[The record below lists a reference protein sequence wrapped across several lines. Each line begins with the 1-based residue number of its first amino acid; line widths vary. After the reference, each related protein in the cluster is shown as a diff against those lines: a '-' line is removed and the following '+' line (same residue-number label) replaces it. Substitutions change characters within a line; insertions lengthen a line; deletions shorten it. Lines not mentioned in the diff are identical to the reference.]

1 MAHADTGEKVKQIY
15 FFAPCS
21 RFSFF
26 IIFFRNKKILM
37 SWNCKSVFAS
47 LKNKKIKN
55 KMIWQFYCEFV
66 YVVSLVLFGD
76 VDFVKRSF
84 LCFAQHGS
92 AGHHFSKMSAV
103 TIELTEWQNHT
114 GKVWRKS
121 QCSFHFTGMTVK
133 VFIILWMFTLLKR
146 IHNLQWQSLFL
157 HQIVPIPLLSITFKC
172 SKLQSLPTR
181 EWGGGGG

>member
-37 SWNCKSVFAS
+37 PWNCKSVFAS
-47 LKNKKIKN
+47 LKNKKIKWSGSF
-55 KMIWQFYCEFV
+55 IVILY

-76 VDFVKRSF
+76 VDVVKRSF
-84 LCFAQHGS
+84 LCFALHGS
-92 AGHHFSKMSAV
+92 AGHHFSKMAAV
-103 TIELTEWQNHT
+103 TIELTEWQNRT
-114 GKVWRKS
+114 GKVWWKY

-146 IHNLQWQSLFL
+146 IHNLQWQSLHVL
-157 HQIVPIPLLSITFKC
+157 APDCPYPLAANHL
-172 SKLQSLPTR
+172 
-181 EWGGGGG
+181 